1 MLDTI
6 LTPRVLAVVGVVC
19 LALMAFAAGWAFFKV
34 CYQKALGRPVPRNWF
49 TNGCDVLAEIGN
61 NIPGAINRAL
71 KLAGKPGL
79 FLPTQPAD
87 GSAPTASAATIDVL
101 STENAA
107 LRDALAALQRRVG
120 DSRVV
125 TQPMGAP
132 TAQAN
137 GSRAGSPPSLDPTQR
152 QTIAPGVAH
161 PAQMF
166 GPSFDPSLTQDVT
179 DAARVVRSVVAE
191 SAANDPSTPTR

>member
-1 MLDTI
+1 MFDAI

-79 FLPTQPAD
+79 FLPTAPAD
-87 GSAPTASAATIDVL
+87 GSPPTASAATIDTL
-101 STENAA
+101 SNENAQ
-107 LRDALAALQRRVG
+107 LRDALAAYQRRVG
-120 DSRVV
+120 ESHAV
-125 TQPMGAP
+125 TAPMG
-132 TAQAN
+132 
-137 GSRAGSPPSLDPTQR
+137 L
-152 QTIAPGVAH
+152 AH
-161 PAQMF
+161 PAQVF
-166 GPSFDPSLTQDVT
+166 TPSFDPTLTQDVT
-179 DAARVVRSVVAE
+179 DAARVVRSVVE
-191 SAANDPSTPTR
+191 EPPANDPSTPTG